1 VTPENEMQERVSRFI
16 AENPSWVID
25 GNYFRK
31 IGTITIDAATDIIC
45 AHSAEVHF
53 SRG

>member
-1 VTPENEMQERVSRFI
+1 MTPDDEMKDKVSRFI
-16 AENPSWVID
+16 ADNPSWIIE

-45 AHSAEVHF
+45 ACSQVL
-53 SRG
+53 